1 MLPCSQPAPIG
12 RSGLLSYFAAS
23 RGSRYYPL
31 FSGVHRR
38 SGCFSASSPTA
49 VHRGEGKVNDVP
61 MRDLGGSRRIL
72 SRRWV
77 GLWVAIVLI
86 FFAWSKPAS
95 AQDKDNR
102 KVKFSVQPAY
112 PELAKKNKIQGVTR
126 LQVLIAPDGAI
137 KDIKVLGGN
146 PVLVQASVD
155 AVKKW
160 KYEPAAVE
168 STSVLKFEFKP
179 DQ

>member
-1 MLPCSQPAPIG
+1 M
-12 RSGLLSYFAAS
+12 
-23 RGSRYYPL
+23 
-31 FSGVHRR
+31 
-38 SGCFSASSPTA
+38 
-49 VHRGEGKVNDVP
+49 
-61 MRDLGGSRRIL
+61 L
-72 SRRWV
+72 SRLWA
-77 GLWVAIVLI
+77 GLWVAIILI
-86 FFAWSKPAS
+86 FFACSKPAS
-95 AQDKDNR
+95 AQDNR

-126 LQVLIAPDGAI
+126 LQVLISPDGAI

-160 KYEPAAVE
+160 KYEPAAAE

-179 DQ
+179 EQ